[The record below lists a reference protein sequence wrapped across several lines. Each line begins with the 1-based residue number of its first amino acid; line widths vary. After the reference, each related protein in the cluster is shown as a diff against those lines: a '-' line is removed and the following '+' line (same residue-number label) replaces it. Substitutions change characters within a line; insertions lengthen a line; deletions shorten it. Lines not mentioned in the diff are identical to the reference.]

1 MKKYTFDTREE
12 AERFLEKHNFKYYIP
27 RVCEYMSNIKDDLK
41 SYYIEVSDCGEITCC
56 CISSFTDGKEY
67 KEKFFDHNKIEEF
80 KDTAYNKNYRE
91 KKYNEGIENEYF

>member
-27 RVCEYMSNIKDDLK
+27 RVCEYMSNIKDDFK

-56 CISSFTDGKEY
+56 CISSITDGKEY

>member
-27 RVCEYMSNIKDDLK
+27 RVCEYMSNIKDDFK

-56 CISSFTDGKEY
+56 FISSLTDGKEY